1 MNKDDLGVRLK
12 TEGAFV
18 EHPNEVN
25 LEKYGEHLKNEL
37 SEISKILSKKKTFQK
52 D

>member
-1 MNKDDLGVRLK
+1 MNTDDLGIRLK

-18 EHPNEVN
+18 ERPNEVN

-37 SEISKILSKKKTFQK
+37 S
-52 D
+52 